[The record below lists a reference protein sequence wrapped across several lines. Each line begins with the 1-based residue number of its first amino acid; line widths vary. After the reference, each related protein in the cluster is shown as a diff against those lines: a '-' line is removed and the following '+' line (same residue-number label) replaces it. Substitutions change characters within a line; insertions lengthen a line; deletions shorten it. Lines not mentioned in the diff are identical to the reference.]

1 MSTQTEVST
10 RERRDVKPREAE
22 TPALVPAVDIFEDGH
37 GITLRA
43 DLPGVS
49 RDRLDVQIN
58 DDTLSIEGEAAIDTP
73 EGMQPLY
80 ADVRATRYRRRF
92 TLSRELATDK
102 ISAKID
108 DGVLTVTIP
117 KREELRPRKI
127 EISAA

>member
-1 MSTQTEVST
+1 MNTQTELST
-10 RERRDVKPREAE
+10 REGRDVARREAE
-22 TPALVPAVDIFEDGH
+22 TPVLIPAVDIYEDGH

-49 RDRLDVQIN
+49 RDRLDIQVE
-58 DDTLSIEGEAAIDTP
+58 DDTLTIAGEASIEMP
-73 EGMQPLY
+73 EGMKPLY

-92 TLSRELATDK
+92 TLSRELASDK
-102 ISAKID
+102 ISAQMN

-127 EISAA
+127 EVSAA